1 MNITSALNH
10 TILGIQRGFAE
21 ADRNAAL
28 IASGQE
34 GVVEPLVGLLQSEH
48 QVQASASALR
58 IIDETLGS
66 LLDITA

>member
-10 TILGIQRGFAE
+10 AILGIQSGFAE
-21 ADRNAAL
+21 AEGNATL
-28 IASGQE
+28 IANGQE
-34 GVVEPLVGLLQSEH
+34 GVVKPMVGLLQSEH
-48 QVQASASALR
+48 QVQASASALH